1 MRAMRKKP
9 FRKGDQ
15 FIEFVVDGVFL
26 FIEETFLFPRLV
38 NCATAGLNGG
48 EKAVGRS
55 ALSRIQTLVSRNL
68 AKNLASLARKKTLMQ
83 MVEFQNRSQY
93 FIRTHNETISPL
105 LRLMVRIVRS
115 IAGYKQPF
123 PI

>member
-15 FIEFVVDGVFL
+15 FIELVVDGVFL

-38 NCATAGLNGG
+38 NCAMAGLNEG

-93 FIRTHNETISPL
+93 FIRTHNKALSVAAMRVSDPDCPA
-105 LRLMVRIVRS
+105 VRVQ
-115 IAGYKQPF
+115 G
-123 PI
+123 